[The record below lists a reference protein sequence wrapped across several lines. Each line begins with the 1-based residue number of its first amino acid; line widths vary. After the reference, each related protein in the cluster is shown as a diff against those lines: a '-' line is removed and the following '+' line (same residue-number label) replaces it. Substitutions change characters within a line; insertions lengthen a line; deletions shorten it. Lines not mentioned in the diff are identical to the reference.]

1 MKKLNNFISLFYFL
15 NRFLRS
21 APVAFVAIRIWVNW
35 RMLRINRRLFPTNE
49 QLTQKFHSKTAK
61 QLVKLAVKQQ
71 GLILKAAQFF
81 GSRADIMREEYVFA
95 LSLLQDRVPPRSWK
109 EMCPLIEKEL
119 NGKVEDIFKEF
130 DTTPVASASLAQVYK
145 AKTLDN
151 KLVAVKV
158 QYPGIDKIVYWD
170 IEIIDFLANL
180 WSKVET
186 IVDFRPI
193 VTDLKANAPDEIDY
207 FHEGKSAE
215 KIKEML
221 HKEQIQYVEIPK
233 IYWELSTKKVLTMSY
248 IEGIK
253 ITNIAELEELGI
265 DSKVIADQLIDLY
278 NIMILKLG
286 AFHADPHPGNLFV
299 IPPNSTDELKIGLVD
314 FGLSKFLQNEFRQQI
329 IVLTSA
335 IVNEQPE
342 LITSTMETM
351 GFETK
356 NKDPETYEALGDAFL
371 GEVIKSGQAYAD
383 QKMLADINVRLS
395 RVLRNNPLIKV
406 PGDLLLVARTMGL
419 LSGMGKLLNSKTDL
433 LEKILPYLEESS

>member
-1 MKKLNNFISLFYFL
+1 MKKLKYFISLFYFL
-15 NRFLRS
+15 KRFLRW

-35 RMLRINRRLFPTNE
+35 RMLRLKRRLFPKNE
-49 QLTQKFHSKTAK
+49 QLTKKFHSKTAQ
-61 QLVKLAVKQQ
+61 QLVKLAVSQQ

-95 LSLLQDRVPPRSWK
+95 LSLLQDKVPPRSWHTMK
-109 EMCPLIEKEL
+109 PLIEKEL
-119 NGKVEDIFKEF
+119 NGEIETIFKEF
-130 DTTPVASASLAQVYK
+130 DTIPVASASLAQVYK
-145 AKTLDN
+145 AKTLDDE
-151 KLVAVKV
+151 LIAVKV

-170 IEIIDFLANL
+170 IEIIDFLAKL

-193 VTDLKANAPDEIDY
+193 VADLKENAPDEIDY
-207 FHEGKSAE
+207 FHEGQAAE
-215 KIKEML
+215 KIKEL
-221 HKEQIQYVEIPK
+221 LNKEGIKYVEIPS
-233 IYWELSTKKVLTMSY
+233 IYWQLSTKKVLTMSY
-248 IEGIK
+248 LQGIK
-253 ITNIAELEELGI
+253 ITNINELNELGI
-265 DSKVIADQLIDLY
+265 DSEIIADQLIDLY

-299 IPPNSTDELKIGLVD
+299 IPPNNNEEVKIGLVD
-314 FGLSKFLQNEFRQQI
+314 FGLSKFLKNEFRQQI

-342 LITSTMETM
+342 LISSTMETM

-395 RVLRNNPLIKV
+395 RVLSSNPLIKV

-433 LEKILPYLEESS
+433 LEKILPYLEESA